1 MPVQHTHSHTHTH
14 MTHALRE
21 LRLRS
26 REFGLPQSRSRLYIL
41 MVRKDLAD
49 TGQISGLVHVVT
61 QALPSQ
67 LGQSSVQEVKE
78 YVKTVPLGGLLHPP
92 KSKDCS
98 WSRGE
103 LATWRVPVI
112 GDGPLRNGFQG
123 LPKQGL

>member
-1 MPVQHTHSHTHTH
+1 
-14 MTHALRE
+14 
-21 LRLRS
+21 
-26 REFGLPQSRSRLYIL
+26 

-112 GDGPLRNGFQG
+112 GDGLLRHGFQG